1 MEELKKQV
9 ARARRRLVLQQF
21 GAIATWS
28 LFICLLIAAAA
39 IAVPQI
45 WPIDRLDYQAWLWGW
60 IGGAVGV
67 GLLIAVIIT
76 WLVRRS
82 AIEAAMEIDRRFGLK
97 ERVASSL
104 SLQPQELESEAGH
117 ALVED
122 AVKRVSRIDVTE
134 RFGLSFNWRAAL
146 PLAAAAVVF
155 AVAIFGDPAARD
167 PNQASA
173 SPVADAQAVKNAADA
188 LKKKV
193 VEQRKKAEADKN
205 LKDAA
210 DMFKQFEEAVD
221 ELAKK
226 ENADRKQAM
235 IKLNDLAKDLEKR
248 KEQLGGAEEMR
259 EQMKGM
265 KNLNRG
271 PADKIAQAMKEGNFQ
286 KALDEVKNLQEKLKN
301 NELNENEKK
310 ELMEQLSQMEKKLQD
325 MVDAHE
331 RAKQELQKRIEQAEK
346 AGDTAQAGQLQQQ
359 LDKLK
364 QADKQMSR
372 MQQMA
377 NQLGQCKECMQQGDN
392 QAAASQLG
400 QIAQELQ
407 DMQAELAQL
416 ETLDEMLDQIA
427 DAKDMMNCK
436 NCNGMGCEQCMGG
449 MGMGMNGGMNEM
461 PGMGLGE
468 GQGRGERPE
477 ERTDTSAYDSQ
488 VRAKPKAGEAVRV
501 GEADGPNV
509 AGVSKESDKAPLTF
523 SLSEDA
529 DPLADQRLPRAQRDH
544 AKQYFEAL
552 REGKP

>member
-9 ARARRRLVLQQF
+9 SRARRRLIMQQF
-21 GAIATWS
+21 GAVVTWS
-28 LFICLLIAAAA
+28 LFVCLLIAAVA
-39 IAVPQI
+39 IAIPKI
-45 WPIDRLDYQAWLWGW
+45 WPIDRLDYPMWMWGW

-67 GLLIAVIIT
+67 GLLSAVVIT
-76 WLVRRS
+76 WLIRRS
-82 AIEAAMEIDRRFGLK
+82 ALEAAMEIDRRFGLK
-97 ERVASSL
+97 ERVASSFAL
-104 SLQPQELESEAGH
+104 HPEELESEAGH
-117 ALVED
+117 ALIED
-122 AVKRVSRIDVTE
+122 AVKRVSRIEVTE
-134 RFGLSFNWRAAL
+134 RFGFSFNWRAAL
-146 PLAAAAVVF
+146 PLVAAVVVF
-155 AVAIFGDPAARD
+155 ALTVLPNAVSD
-167 PNQASA
+167 PNQAAA
-173 SPVADAQAVKNAADA
+173 SVADAKQVKNATEA
-188 LKKKV
+188 LKKKI
-193 VEQRKKAEADKN
+193 VEQRKKAEAEKG

-221 ELAKK
+221 EMAKK

-248 KEQLGGAEEMR
+248 KEALGGADKMR

-286 KALDEVKNLQEKLKN
+286 KALDEVKNLQEKLRN
-301 NELNENEKK
+301 DELTEAEKK
-310 ELMEQLSQMEKKLQD
+310 ELMEQLSQMQKKLQD

-331 RAKQELQKRIEQAEK
+331 RAKQELKERIKQAEK

-359 LDKLK
+359 LEKL
-364 QADKQMSR
+364 QQGDKQMSR

-377 NQLGQCKECMQQGDN
+377 NKLGQCKECVQQGDN

-400 QIAQELQ
+400 QLSQELQ
-407 DMQAELAQL
+407 DMQAELGQL

-436 NCNGMGCEQCMGG
+436 NCNGMGCEACMGG
-449 MGMGMNGGMNEM
+449 MGMGMNGGMNDM
-461 PGMGLGE
+461 MAGMGLGE

-488 VRAKPKAGEAVRV
+488 VRDKPKPGEAVRV

-509 AGVSKESDKAPLTF
+509 AGVSRESDKAPLEF
-523 SLSEDA
+523 SLAEDA

-552 REGKP
+552 REGK